1 MTLVERHI
9 ARPLL
14 AWPRSRAEL
23 TLRASIGQSATLWT
37 TTSMSELR
45 EDTARAYPAT
55 MPDEASS
62 GVVPSDALSSVMD
75 RYARGDD
82 LAFDDLYRLG
92 APRVRG
98 FLLRLCGDLALAD
111 DLMQETFIR
120 VHRGRGSFAMGAA
133 ALPWMLAI
141 ARNALRDHARRAQ
154 VRPGTR
160 PVDRDAREPLQREAP
175 PDARGDEVLA
185 GQEMLEVVRAVLQQL
200 PALQREAF
208 VLLRFEGMSVSEAAQ
223 VLGTTEGAVKVR
235 AFRASEALRA
245 ALDQG
250 RRRGA

>member
-1 MTLVERHI
+1 VTAA
-9 ARPLL
+9 ARL
-14 AWPRSRAEL
+14 WPRGEL
-23 TLRASIGQSATLWT
+23 TVRASIVQSAPLWT

-45 EDTARAYPAT
+45 EDAARAYPASLAEST
-55 MPDEASS
+55 RS
-62 GVVPSDALSSVMD
+62 GPLHSDSLSAVMD
-75 RYARGDD
+75 RYARGEDP
-82 LAFDDLYRLG
+82 AFDE
-92 APRVRG
+92 
-98 FLLRLCGDLALAD
+98 LLRLCGDLALAD

-154 VRPGTR
+154 VRPSTR
-160 PVDRDAREPLQREAP
+160 TADRSAGEAAQREAP

-185 GQEMLEVVRAVLQQL
+185 GQEMLRVVRNVLQEL

-208 VLLRFEGMSVSEAAQ
+208 VLLRFEGLSVSEAAQ

-250 RRRGA
+250 RRQGP

>member
-1 MTLVERHI
+1 MTPAAL
-9 ARPLL
+9 PLP
-14 AWPRSRAEL
+14 WSEL
-23 TLRASIGQSATLWT
+23 TVRAGIGQSAAFWT

-45 EDTARAYPAT
+45 DDAARTYRAT
-55 MPDEASS
+55 MPEESRSDAA
-62 GVVPSDALSSVMD
+62 PSDVLSSVMD
-75 RYARGDD
+75 RYARGED

-92 APRVRG
+92 GPRVRG

-120 VHRGRGSFAMGAA
+120 VHRGRGSFAAGAA

-160 PVDRDAREPLQREAP
+160 PADRNAGEPLQREAP

-185 GQEMLEVVRAVLQQL
+185 GQEMLEVVRSTLQDL

-235 AFRASEALRA
+235 AFRASEALRE

-250 RRRGA
+250 RRPAT

>member
-1 MTLVERHI
+1 MTPI
-9 ARPLL
+9 AVLGP
-14 AWPRSRAEL
+14 RAEL
-23 TLRASIGQSATLWT
+23 TVRASIGQSAAFWT

-45 EDTARAYPAT
+45 EDAARGYPAS
-55 MPDEASS
+55 MPDESRPEA
-62 GVVPSDALSSVMD
+62 PAPDALSSVMD
-75 RYARGDD
+75 RYARGEDP
-82 LAFDDLYRLG
+82 AFDDLYRLG

-133 ALPWMLAI
+133 ALPWLLAI

-160 PVDRDAREPLQREAP
+160 PVARGEHEPAQREAP

-185 GQEMLEVVRAVLQQL
+185 GQEMLEVVRNVLHGL

-250 RRRGA
+250 RRPAT

>member
-1 MTLVERHI
+1 MTAA
-9 ARPLL
+9 ARLGT
-14 AWPRSRAEL
+14 RGEL
-23 TLRASIGQSATLWT
+23 TVWASIVQSAALWT

-45 EDTARAYPAT
+45 EDAARAYS
-55 MPDEASS
+55 ASLAESTGS
-62 GVVPSDALSSVMD
+62 GLSHSDPLSAVMD
-75 RYARGDD
+75 RYARGEDP
-82 LAFDDLYRLG
+82 AFDELYRLG

-154 VRPGTR
+154 VRPSTR
-160 PVDRDAREPLQREAP
+160 AADRNAGEAVQREAP

-185 GQEMLEVVRAVLQQL
+185 GQEMLEVVRNVLQEL

-208 VLLRFEGMSVSEAAQ
+208 VLLRFEGLSVSEAAQ

-235 AFRASEALRA
+235 AFRASEALRS

-250 RRRGA
+250 RRQEP

>member
-1 MTLVERHI
+1 MSAVAVLGI
-9 ARPLL
+9 QP
-14 AWPRSRAEL
+14 EL
-23 TLRASIGQSATLWT
+23 TVWAGIVQSATLW

-45 EDTARAYPAT
+45 EDAASAYPT
-55 MPDEASS
+55 TVPDESRFGPAR
-62 GVVPSDALSSVMD
+62 PDALTSVMD

-82 LAFDDLYRLG
+82 PAFDDLYRLG

-120 VHRGRGSFAMGAA
+120 VHRGRGSFARGAA

-154 VRPGTR
+154 VRPAAYRG
-160 PVDRDAREPLQREAP
+160 DKGNDEPALGEAP

-185 GQEMLEVVRAVLQQL
+185 GREMLEVVRNVLQDL
-200 PALQREAF
+200 PVLQREAF

-245 ALDQG
+245 ALDEP
-250 RRRGA
+250 RRAGS

>member
-1 MTLVERHI
+1 MTPITVLV
-9 ARPLL
+9 
-14 AWPRSRAEL
+14 PRTEFTVRAGI
-23 TLRASIGQSATLWT
+23 SQSAAFWI

-45 EDTARAYPAT
+45 EDAASGYPAS
-55 MPDEASS
+55 MPDESRPEA
-62 GVVPSDALSSVMD
+62 PAPDALSSVMD
-75 RYARGDD
+75 RYARGEDP
-82 LAFDDLYRLG
+82 AFDDLYRLG

-133 ALPWMLAI
+133 ALPWLLAI

-160 PVDRDAREPLQREAP
+160 PVARGEQEPAQREAP

-185 GQEMLEVVRAVLQQL
+185 GQEMLEVVRNVLHGL

-250 RRRGA
+250 RRPAT

>member
-1 MTLVERHI
+1 MMLMV
-9 ARPLL
+9 
-14 AWPRSRAEL
+14 WPRPRAEL
-23 TLRASIGQSATLWT
+23 TLRAGIGQSETSWT

-45 EDTARAYPAT
+45 EDAARAYPAT
-55 MPDEASS
+55 MPDESSS
-62 GVVPSDALSSVMD
+62 GVHPSDALSSVMD
-75 RYARGDD
+75 RYARGED

-120 VHRGRGSFAMGAA
+120 VHRGRGSFVMGAA

-160 PVDRDAREPLQREAP
+160 TVDRNAGELVQSEAP

-185 GQEMLEVVRAVLQQL
+185 GQEMLELVRSVLQQL

-235 AFRASEALRA
+235 AFRASEALRT
-245 ALDQG
+245 ALDQE
-250 RRRGA
+250 RRPGA

>member
-1 MTLVERHI
+1 MTAA
-9 ARPLL
+9 ARL
-14 AWPRSRAEL
+14 WPRGEL
-23 TLRASIGQSATLWT
+23 TVRASIVQSAPLWT

-45 EDTARAYPAT
+45 EDAARAYPASLAEST
-55 MPDEASS
+55 RS
-62 GVVPSDALSSVMD
+62 GPLHSDSLSAVMD
-75 RYARGDD
+75 RYARGEDP
-82 LAFDDLYRLG
+82 AFDELYRLG

-154 VRPGTR
+154 VRPSTR
-160 PVDRDAREPLQREAP
+160 TADRSAGEAAQREAP

-185 GQEMLEVVRAVLQQL
+185 GQEMLRVVRNVLQEL

-208 VLLRFEGMSVSEAAQ
+208 VLLRFEGLSVSEAAQ

-250 RRRGA
+250 RRQGP

>member
-1 MTLVERHI
+1 MTLP
-9 ARPLL
+9 ALPL
-14 AWPRSRAEL
+14 PGREL
-23 TLRASIGQSATLWT
+23 TVRAGIGQSAAFWT

-45 EDTARAYPAT
+45 EDAARAYRASVP
-55 MPDEASS
+55 EASRS
-62 GVVPSDALSSVMD
+62 DGAPSDALTSVMD
-75 RYARGDD
+75 RYARGEDP
-82 LAFDDLYRLG
+82 AFDDLYRLG

-133 ALPWMLAI
+133 ALPWLLAI

-160 PVDRDAREPLQREAP
+160 PVARGEHEPAQREAP

-185 GQEMLEVVRAVLQQL
+185 GQEMLEVVRNVLHDL

-250 RRRGA
+250 RRPAT